1 MAIVKAS
8 KVQRDIN
15 DKILVTS
22 AGLKE
27 VQNQKIVKVKEL
39 IKEFDKTQ
47 DALKKEEIEAL
58 IHQIDVLGQV
68 IAYYN
73 NLNDINKNGYIT
85 HNIKKQND
93 FVNDLTKAIQ
103 LIENA
108 NGAGSINSLK
118 KDLNRVLLSSGEN
131 KYIFK
136 GITGLSERIKNYADN
151 IKKEQLQAQISYLP
165 NTSDIGI
172 LSALTTNQLEQFYK
186 VRTSNDLNTQD
197 SINLMDTIKEKYVD
211 LIRLQ
216 LDRIHHIQNKI
227 QDEKGKTEVEI
238 LQNLANKLFPKS
250 DEKEQQKILIDDL
263 DDFKK
268 RIASAVEDLNTKFD
282 KDLENDSN
290 DNSSNFK
297 KYKDAITKIN
307 DFFVKFDEE
316 TKGSK
321 KKRDIVQQEYEQLL
335 DGYKESII
343 TVLANKDLMEDI
355 SKLSSEGRIINFVK
369 TFTNGSLNNVS
380 SPEYQYAHSLVKQ
393 QRMKTVSKLSFSNQN
408 LDNVSSFLKINS
420 NNNHLYNGG
429 SVSFANDVDN
439 VRRTNTMFNLQ
450 MKSFFKNNKIT
461 TNENYS
467 NDLLIPIT
475 SGALEVTSVNRNM
488 LSKVNKNSLSY
499 LLFTNDEE
507 KANLQQISLSVS
519 QTIMQLNK
527 LLFAFYDLDKKPNE
541 YYQLKEEKEALE
553 YELKQINELQQS
565 LEGMKQA
572 LHYVKMFKDKMMNI
586 LSGGLTFLGIGA
598 ILHPMQ
604 MLMGVVNRSKEN
616 GQLRYN
622 IALID
627 TAFGVTPSQSN
638 IDDLSYYAPSN
649 YFNATYGQIGYGTVG
664 EIYRGLQSTV
674 GGQKG
679 NSPEENRRDIA
690 WLSKNLVPDKEMF
703 GDIGG
708 MEQFLKTFYRD
719 LGNSANEAL
728 TKLRTVERF
737 AQTQGIPVSQ
747 LVSIFNSTNEAM
759 RSVGVNA
766 DKYLDAMTSLIGV
779 NGMRV
784 EDANALVTST
794 ANNAKTFSNDWA
806 RNIFWGLW
814 NNPKQSTFDTLLSG
828 VKSHD
833 MHGNP
838 IDSYYDNLVDR
849 MFSEQNYFGSR
860 WGGLGTALGQTD
872 AFSHILDQ
880 GYTIKQAQEIMQ
892 MKEQGRDKELKAK
905 LKGWDKLKN
914 DPLALPHTTQDY
926 TKQLSQA
933 GEQLSEFTKIQATYI
948 KFLNDL
954 SFKFD
959 KILSP
964 ELTKGLKAIEKI
976 IAMFTN
982 AMAELIRQIGGILN
996 SPLGKMYTNAFNDSP
1011 LLTIAGT
1018 IVGLGALRFGAGKA
1032 LKGGFGA
1039 FKNVLSGKPSGIST
1053 GKAIATATAVTAGVG
1068 LGAWNQ
1074 YEGLQEQA
1082 QKMGN
1087 KDQKGQL
1094 IEMFQNGTAKATL
1107 IIGPGTQDKKDYTL
1121 IKYALALALAGASV
1135 ATIASILGK
1144 ISTKGKIKHQGILR
1158 RIKHLSSG
1166 LNKQVK
1172 DGKIPEKSE
1181 RYKKLE
1187 EQKKKIEAEGKKLK
1201 RKKWQQYQREK
1212 RLYEQQV
1219 KQAKKIEA
1227 KNKAIMEKAKR
1238 LEQMRINRRKQ
1249 LYNSMKWAKRLK
1261 YAKKGG
1267 LLALGGAFLTSLFG
1281 KDVQDNR
1288 PIGDVVSGLA
1298 GGFIGYALGGSKGA
1312 VLGAG
1317 IGAGAMELLR
1327 TNDVK
1332 AQNALNNYDKQT
1344 TQDSLAGLVREEP
1357 TQQQTQDQQKQ
1368 ASQQDKTSKK
1378 QSAQYNAYVK
1388 AYQQETEAYNKSKE
1402 MEIQNLSAN
1411 KTSFTINE
1419 SNETYTKAR
1428 DAVLEKH
1435 GINWSKVADH
1445 EKRIWQNSYESFLQ
1459 IFRDNKKALE
1469 MAAQALIKIQS
1480 MAGAGGGV
1488 GTIYANASAIQ
1499 FGQACYKAMPE
1510 NMRKIVDAMSKKY
1523 GVPTWMIASVMG
1535 IETSG
1540 FNQNAGSTAGAYGVM
1555 QLMASTAEGLGVD
1568 RTTLE
1573 GNIEGGTK
1581 YLMQL
1586 LQEFNGDSRKA
1597 FAAYNAGSGYIKG
1610 LIKEY
1615 GDDWYK
1621 HLHSETEGYLK
1632 KAHMM
1637 TEDGVLVPNDE
1648 ITAGQV
1654 PFSTSPTTSSGSGG
1668 NGYDISNSLGVDTR
1682 YVAYSGYGTRG
1693 YFEADLGNMTPQAK
1707 QKLNAMAKIYF
1718 QQTGEKLRYNV
1729 ATGGEHQS
1737 NGSEWGHSSG
1747 WKIDLAYDTNEQAL
1761 IQAANAV
1768 GAAVGHEDA
1777 GGRNDHYDV
1786 SFGQGGVGET
1796 VITNNSTGNGVGS
1809 GANPKLNL
1817 NLNLEDIK
1825 PKTLKEQWDE
1835 NLRKYKVA
1843 VGNGKEVQG
1852 RIINGLYVDPNQK
1865 FQSIEEIGKEIR
1877 EKNIKQWGKL
1887 SDDIDTVEQSKQ
1899 FQGLKNQE
1907 SIDHEKIQM
1916 RFDKKQMRSDKII
1929 AFTTE
1934 VKNTIQDF
1942 YEPSSLKISFNG

>member
-136 GITGLSERIKNYADN
+136 GITRLSERIKNYADN

-197 SINLMDTIKEKYVD
+197 SVNLMDTIKEKYVD

-335 DGYKESII
+335 GSYKESII

-429 SVSFANDVDN
+429 SISFANDVDN

-499 LLFTNDEE
+499 LLFTNDKE
-507 KANLQQISLSVS
+507 KANLQQISFSVS

-622 IALID
+622 IALTD
-627 TAFGVTPSQSN
+627 TAFGITPSQSN

-679 NSPEENRRDIA
+679 NSPEENRRDTA

-719 LGNSANEAL
+719 MGNSANEAL

-766 DKYLDAMTSLIGV
+766 DKYLDAMTSLVGV

-892 MKEQGRDKELKAK
+892 MKEQGRDEELKAK

-996 SPLGKMYTNAFNDSP
+996 SPLGKMYTNAFNNSP

-1018 IVGLGALRFGAGKA
+1018 IVGLGALRFGAGKV

-1039 FKNVLSGKPSGIST
+1039 FKNVLSGKSSGIST

-1267 LLALGGAFLTSLFG
+1267 LLALGGAFLTSLFD

-1288 PIGDVVSGLA
+1288 PIGDFVSGLA

-1312 VLGAG
+1312 ALGAG

-1480 MAGAGGGV
+1480 MAGGGTGS
-1488 GTIYANASAIQ
+1488 IYTNASAIEY
-1499 FGQACYKAMPE
+1499 GNACYANAPADVKSWIDEASAKWNVP
-1510 NMRKIVDAMSKKY
+1510 KWLIA
-1523 GVPTWMIASVMG
+1523 GVLQ
-1535 IETSG
+1535 IESG
-1540 FNQNAGSTAGAYGVM
+1540 MNKNPAHSTAGAVGIAQFM
-1555 QLMASTAEGLGVD
+1555 PSTAAGFGFDPNDPHASVLGAAHYLRNLLD
-1568 RTTLE
+1568 KY
-1573 GNIEGGTK
+1573 GGST
-1581 YLMQL
+1581 
-1586 LQEFNGDSRKA
+1586 FKA
-1597 FAAYNAGSGYIKG
+1597 VLAYNRGY
-1610 LIKEY
+1610 Y
-1615 GDDWYK
+1615 GDDWRDLPDQVDYARK
-1621 HLHSETEGYLK
+1621 FHMIDSNNNPVPETEQ
-1632 KAHMM
+1632 
-1637 TEDGVLVPNDE
+1637 
-1648 ITAGQV
+1648 TAGYV
-1654 PFSTSPTTSSGSGG
+1654 PISANISPSSYSNSGG
-1668 NGYDISNSLGVDTR
+1668 IYSGDLGVDFSHLR
-1682 YVAYSGYGTRG
+1682 WSGFVADKGWDHSYDAHANSAQYIAMDIGRLTPKAKQRLNLFTQLYAKYSGGGTL
-1693 YFEADLGNMTPQAK
+1693 EW
-1707 QKLNAMAKIYF
+1707 
-1718 QQTGEKLRYNV
+1718 NV
-1729 ATGGEHQS
+1729 ATLGHDPGTPHSTGRKIDMELGGVDVGAIIRAGNEAHVGVVNEAGTHFDILLEGTGGYEGTLLTQQFSWDDANS
-1737 NGSEWGHSSG
+1737 NGS
-1747 WKIDLAYDTNEQAL
+1747 
-1761 IQAANAV
+1761 
-1768 GAAVGHEDA
+1768 
-1777 GGRNDHYDV
+1777 
-1786 SFGQGGVGET
+1786 
-1796 VITNNSTGNGVGS
+1796 S

-1817 NLNLEDIK
+1817 NLNFEDIK

>member
-47 DALKKEEIEAL
+47 DVLKKEEIEAL

-186 VRTSNDLNTQD
+186 VRTSNDLNTKD

-227 QDEKGKTEVEI
+227 QDEKGKTEVEV

-250 DEKEQQKILIDDL
+250 DEKEQQKNLIDDL

-268 RIASAVEDLNTKFD
+268 RIASAVEALNTKFD

-450 MKSFFKNNKIT
+450 MKSFFKDNKIT

-622 IALID
+622 IALTD

-719 LGNSANEAL
+719 MGNSANEAL

-892 MKEQGRDKELKAK
+892 MKEQGRDEELKAK

-1018 IVGLGALRFGAGKA
+1018 IVGLGALRFGAGKV

-1053 GKAIATATAVTAGVG
+1053 GKAIATATAITAGVG

-1166 LNKQVK
+1166 LNKQAK

-1212 RLYEQQV
+1212 RLYKQQV

-1267 LLALGGAFLTSLFG
+1267 LLALGGAFLASLFD

-1288 PIGDVVSGLA
+1288 PIGDFISGLA
-1298 GGFIGYALGGSKGA
+1298 GGFIGYTLGGSKGA
-1312 VLGAG
+1312 ALGAG

-1357 TQQQTQDQQKQ
+1357 TQQQIQDQQKQ

-1480 MAGAGGGV
+1480 MAGGGTGS
-1488 GTIYANASAIQ
+1488 IYTNASAIEY
-1499 FGQACYKAMPE
+1499 GNACYANAPADVKSWIDEASAKWNVPKWLIAGVLQIESGMNKNPSHSSAGAVGIAQFMPDTAAGFGFDPNDPHASVLGAAHYLRNLLDKYGGSAFKAVLAYNKGHYSDNWRNDAEQVGYVRKFHMIDSNNNPVPE
-1510 NMRKIVDAMSKKY
+1510 TEQTAGYVPISANISPNSHSNSGGIYSGVSGVDFSHLQWSGYVANDGWNHDVPGGSAEYIALDINRLTPKAKQRLNALTQLYAKYSNGGVLQWTVATLGHAEGTAHATGRKIDIARDSVDEEALIK
-1523 GVPTWMIASVMG
+1523 
-1535 IETSG
+1535 
-1540 FNQNAGSTAGAYGVM
+1540 AGNEAHV
-1555 QLMASTAEGLGVD
+1555 GVD
-1568 RTTLE
+1568 REDSAHYDLLLE
-1573 GNIEGGTK
+1573 GT
-1581 YLMQL
+1581 
-1586 LQEFNGDSRKA
+1586 
-1597 FAAYNAGSGYIKG
+1597 GSNNVGPVIT
-1610 LIKEY
+1610 ERFSW
-1615 GDDWYK
+1615 DD
-1621 HLHSETEGYLK
+1621 
-1632 KAHMM
+1632 A
-1637 TEDGVLVPNDE
+1637 N
-1648 ITAGQV
+1648 
-1654 PFSTSPTTSSGSGG
+1654 
-1668 NGYDISNSLGVDTR
+1668 
-1682 YVAYSGYGTRG
+1682 
-1693 YFEADLGNMTPQAK
+1693 
-1707 QKLNAMAKIYF
+1707 
-1718 QQTGEKLRYNV
+1718 
-1729 ATGGEHQS
+1729 S
-1737 NGSEWGHSSG
+1737 NG
-1747 WKIDLAYDTNEQAL
+1747 
-1761 IQAANAV
+1761 
-1768 GAAVGHEDA
+1768 
-1777 GGRNDHYDV
+1777 
-1786 SFGQGGVGET
+1786 
-1796 VITNNSTGNGVGS
+1796 GS

-1852 RIINGLYVDPNQK
+1852 RIVNGLYVDPNQK

>member
-227 QDEKGKTEVEI
+227 QDEKDKTEVEI

-250 DEKEQQKILIDDL
+250 DEKEQQKNLIDDL
-263 DDFKK
+263 DNFKK

-307 DFFVKFDEE
+307 DFFLKFDEE

-499 LLFTNDEE
+499 LLFTNDKE
-507 KANLQQISLSVS
+507 KANLQQISFSVS

-622 IALID
+622 IALTD
-627 TAFGVTPSQSN
+627 TAFGITPSQSN

-719 LGNSANEAL
+719 MGNSANEAL

-766 DKYLDAMTSLIGV
+766 DKYLDAMTSLVGV

-892 MKEQGRDKELKAK
+892 MKEQGRDEELKAK

-982 AMAELIRQIGGILN
+982 AMAELIRQIGGFLN

-1018 IVGLGALRFGAGKA
+1018 IVGLGTLRFGAGKV

-1135 ATIASILGK
+1135 ATIAGILGK

-1212 RLYEQQV
+1212 RLYKQQV

-1312 VLGAG
+1312 ALGAG

-1480 MAGAGGGV
+1480 MAGGGTGS
-1488 GTIYANASAIQ
+1488 IYTNASAIEY
-1499 FGQACYKAMPE
+1499 GNACYANAPADVKSWIDEASAKWNVPKWLIAGVLQIESGMNKNPAHSSAGAVGIAQFMPE
-1510 NMRKIVDAMSKKY
+1510 TAAGFGFDPNDPHESILGAAHYLRNLLNMY
-1523 GVPTWMIASVMG
+1523 G
-1535 IETSG
+1535 
-1540 FNQNAGSTAGAYGVM
+1540 GST
-1555 QLMASTAEGLGVD
+1555 
-1568 RTTLE
+1568 
-1573 GNIEGGTK
+1573 
-1581 YLMQL
+1581 
-1586 LQEFNGDSRKA
+1586 FKA
-1597 FAAYNAGSGYIKG
+1597 VLAYNMGNYS
-1610 LIKEY
+1610 
-1615 GDDWYK
+1615 DDWRNCPEQVDYVRK
-1621 HLHSETEGYLK
+1621 FHMIDSNNNPVPETEQ
-1632 KAHMM
+1632 
-1637 TEDGVLVPNDE
+1637 
-1648 ITAGQV
+1648 TAGYV
-1654 PFSTSPTTSSGSGG
+1654 PISANISPNSYSNSGG

-1777 GGRNDHYDV
+1777 GGGNDHYDV
-1786 SFGQGGVGET
+1786 SFGQGGVGGT

>member
-227 QDEKGKTEVEI
+227 QDEKGKTEVEV

-250 DEKEQQKILIDDL
+250 DEKEQQKNLIDDL

-268 RIASAVEDLNTKFD
+268 RIASAVEALNTKFD

-622 IALID
+622 IALTD

-719 LGNSANEAL
+719 MGNSANEAL

-759 RSVGVNA
+759 RSVGVNT

-892 MKEQGRDKELKAK
+892 MKEQGRDEELKAK

-976 IAMFTN
+976 IATFTN

-1018 IVGLGALRFGAGKA
+1018 IVGLGALRFGVGKV

-1039 FKNVLSGKPSGIST
+1039 FKNVLSGKPSGISK
-1053 GKAIATATAVTAGVG
+1053 GKAIATATAITAGVG

-1212 RLYEQQV
+1212 RLYKQQV

-1267 LLALGGAFLTSLFG
+1267 LLALGGAFLTSLFD

-1288 PIGDVVSGLA
+1288 PIGDFISGLA
-1298 GGFIGYALGGSKGA
+1298 GGFIGYTLGGSKGA
-1312 VLGAG
+1312 ALGAG

-1357 TQQQTQDQQKQ
+1357 IQQQTQDQQKQ

-1459 IFRDNKKALE
+1459 IFGDNKKALE

-1480 MAGAGGGV
+1480 MAGGGTGS
-1488 GTIYANASAIQ
+1488 IYTNASAIEY
-1499 FGQACYKAMPE
+1499 GNACYANAPADVKSWIDEASAKWNVPKWLIAGVLQIESGMNKNPSHSSAGAVGIAQFMPDTAAGFGFDPNDPHASVLGAAHYLRNLLDKYGGSAFKAVLAYNKGHYSDNWRNDAEQVGYVRKFHMIDSNNNPVPE
-1510 NMRKIVDAMSKKY
+1510 TEQTAGYVPISANISPNSYSNSGGIYSGVSGVDFSHLQWSGYVANDGWNHDVPGGSAEYIALDINRLTPKAKQRLNALTQLYAKYSNGGVLQWTVATLGHAEGTAHATGRKIDIARDGVDEEALIK
-1523 GVPTWMIASVMG
+1523 
-1535 IETSG
+1535 
-1540 FNQNAGSTAGAYGVM
+1540 AGNEAHV
-1555 QLMASTAEGLGVD
+1555 GVD
-1568 RTTLE
+1568 REDSAHYDLLLE
-1573 GNIEGGTK
+1573 GT
-1581 YLMQL
+1581 
-1586 LQEFNGDSRKA
+1586 
-1597 FAAYNAGSGYIKG
+1597 GSNNLGPVIT
-1610 LIKEY
+1610 ERFSW
-1615 GDDWYK
+1615 DD
-1621 HLHSETEGYLK
+1621 
-1632 KAHMM
+1632 A
-1637 TEDGVLVPNDE
+1637 N
-1648 ITAGQV
+1648 
-1654 PFSTSPTTSSGSGG
+1654 
-1668 NGYDISNSLGVDTR
+1668 
-1682 YVAYSGYGTRG
+1682 
-1693 YFEADLGNMTPQAK
+1693 
-1707 QKLNAMAKIYF
+1707 
-1718 QQTGEKLRYNV
+1718 
-1729 ATGGEHQS
+1729 S
-1737 NGSEWGHSSG
+1737 NG
-1747 WKIDLAYDTNEQAL
+1747 
-1761 IQAANAV
+1761 
-1768 GAAVGHEDA
+1768 
-1777 GGRNDHYDV
+1777 
-1786 SFGQGGVGET
+1786 
-1796 VITNNSTGNGVGS
+1796 GS

-1852 RIINGLYVDPNQK
+1852 RIVNGLYVDPNQK